1 MLERGV
7 TAPSASAAFRPCS
20 RASARTSARASLMIL
35 LRRSLP
41 RFEPLDEI
49 GIAEPAFVVGESA
62 ATSAACMITKPAL
75 AARAPSGQT

>member
-1 MLERGV
+1 
-7 TAPSASAAFRPCS
+7 
-20 RASARTSARASLMIL
+20 MIL

-41 RFEPLDEI
+41 MFEPVEEI
-49 GIAEPAFVVGESA
+49 GIAEPVLAVGASA